1 MHPIL
6 FSIFDYDVSAYMV
19 LIALGFVF
27 ATAMGAL
34 WVRRVGQ
41 NPDVVVD
48 LGLVAVVSG
57 LVGARLLHVV
67 ADGYFWDYVHLCTD
81 PARVSWP
88 VLRSECLGRL
98 EGVWDEAARVC
109 HPARADCW
117 AWAQIWG
124 GGLTFYGGFIA
135 ATVAAFWLFRRDR
148 FPLWKGV
155 DMGGMMVPIGLGL
168 GRLGCVMVGCCFGKS
183 CERPLGL
190 SFPSDSPASEWQFR
204 QHLIDTPFAPSL
216 PVHPTQLY
224 ESFAALAI
232 AAVTILFVQGRKRY
246 DGQVFAVFL
255 ALYALARFVL
265 EFWRSDDRGA
275 WLGLSTSQW
284 LSFGL
289 LAVAAAIH
297 FGRSRRRARLPVQQ
311 EGLRSAVGA

>member
-1 MHPIL
+1 MHPVL
-6 FSIFDYDVSAYMV
+6 FSLFEYDVSAYTV
-19 LIALGFVF
+19 LIAIGFVF

-41 NPDVVVD
+41 NPDVIVD
-48 LGLVAVVSG
+48 LGLAAVVAG
-57 LVGARLLHVV
+57 LIGARLLHVL

-109 HPARADCW
+109 HPARSDCW
-117 AWAQIWG
+117 AWAQVWG
-124 GGLTFYGGFIA
+124 GGLTFYGGFVA
-135 ATVAAFWLFRRDR
+135 ATAAALWLFRRDR

-168 GRLGCVMVGCCFGKS
+168 GRLGCVMVGCCFGKH
-183 CERPLGL
+183 CERPWALR
-190 SFPSDSPASEWQFR
+190 FPGDSPASEWQFR
-204 QHLIDTPFAPSL
+204 EHLLETPFAESL

-232 AAVTILFVQGRKRY
+232 AALTILVVQGRKRY
-246 DGQVFAVFL
+246 DGQVFAAFL
-255 ALYALARFVL
+255 ALYAFARFAL
-265 EFWRSDDRGA
+265 EFWRSDDRGG

-284 LSFGL
+284 VSFAML
-289 LAVAAAIH
+289 AAAAVIH
-297 FGRSRRRARLPVQQ
+297 FGRGRRRPRLPI
-311 EGLRSAVGA
+311 EREALTSGARA